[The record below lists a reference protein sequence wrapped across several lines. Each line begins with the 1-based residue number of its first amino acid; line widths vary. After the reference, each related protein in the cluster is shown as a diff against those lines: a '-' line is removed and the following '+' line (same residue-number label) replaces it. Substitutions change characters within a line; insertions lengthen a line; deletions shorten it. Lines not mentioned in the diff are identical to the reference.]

1 MDTLLIIKDT
11 IAVNFTNAADLSKQ
25 CPQEIP
31 TNEYDYGIVFVIC
44 ASFFLVAVVITA
56 GFYLWQKAKFNYLKE
71 LDAQKDKQD
80 SCRKE
85 KEYQREKER
94 IDREDVRKEKEYQRE
109 KERIDREDVRKE
121 KEYRREQERAEWDNA
136 KKDRD
141 VSEALKLI
149 CDAAKDKD
157 GMIDKDILTQL
168 LTSFNT
174 ARGYKSQ
181 SGKGENV

>member
-11 IAVNFTNAADLSKQ
+11 IAVNFTNAAGLSKQ

-44 ASFFLVAVVITA
+44 ASVFLVAVVVTA
-56 GFYLWQKAKFNYLKE
+56 GFYMWQKAKFNYLKE

-85 KEYQREKER
+85 NEYQREKER
-94 IDREDVRKEKEYQRE
+94 NDREDVRKGNEYQRE
-109 KERIDREDVRKE
+109 KERAV
-121 KEYRREQERAEWDNA
+121 WDNA

-181 SGKGENV
+181 SGKSENV

>member
-11 IAVNFTNAADLSKQ
+11 IAVNFANAIDLSKQ

-31 TNEYDYGIVFVIC
+31 TNEYDFGIVFCIC
-44 ASFFLVAVVITA
+44 VLVFLVAIVVKS
-56 GFYLWQKAKFNYLKE
+56 GFKAWQKAKFNYLKE
-71 LDAQKDKQD
+71 LDNQRNLHE
-80 SCRKE
+80 STRIE

-94 IDREDVRKEKEYQRE
+94 AV
-109 KERIDREDVRKE
+109 
-121 KEYRREQERAEWDNA
+121 WDNS

-149 CDAAKDKD
+149 CDASKDKD
-157 GMIDKDILTQL
+157 GKIDKDILIQL

-174 ARGYKSQ
+174 ARGYRSQ

>member
-11 IAVNFTNAADLSKQ
+11 IAVNFANAVDLSEQ

-31 TNEYDYGIVFVIC
+31 TNEYDFGIVFCIC
-44 ASFFLVAVVITA
+44 VLVFLVAIVVKS
-56 GFYLWQKAKFNYLKE
+56 GFKAWQKAKFNYLKE
-71 LDAQKDKQD
+71 LDNQRDLHE
-80 SCRKE
+80 STRKE

-94 IDREDVRKEKEYQRE
+94 NDWEDARIEKEYQRE
-109 KERIDREDVRKE
+109 KERNDWEDARKE
-121 KEYRREQERAEWDNA
+121 KEYQREQERSEWDNA

-157 GMIDKDILTQL
+157 GMKQSPKKMATLCQSIFDGLNGIL
-168 LTSFNT
+168 
-174 ARGYKSQ
+174 
-181 SGKGENV
+181 

>member
-94 IDREDVRKEKEYQRE
+94 IDREDVRKEKEY
-109 KERIDREDVRKE
+109 
-121 KEYRREQERAEWDNA
+121 RREQERAEWDNA

>member
-31 TNEYDYGIVFVIC
+31 TNEYDFGIVFVIC
-44 ASFFLVAVVITA
+44 ASFFLVAVVVTA

-80 SCRKE
+80 SC
-85 KEYQREKER
+85 
-94 IDREDVRKEKEYQRE
+94 RKEKEYQRE

-181 SGKGENV
+181 SGKDENV

>member
-11 IAVNFTNAADLSKQ
+11 IAVNFANAVDLSKQ

-31 TNEYDYGIVFVIC
+31 TNEYDFGIVFCIC
-44 ASFFLVAVVITA
+44 VLVFLVAIVVKS
-56 GFYLWQKAKFNYLKE
+56 GFKAWQKAKFNYLKE
-71 LDAQKDKQD
+71 LDNQRNLHE
-80 SCRKE
+80 STRKE

-94 IDREDVRKEKEYQRE
+94 NDWEDARIEKEYQRE
-109 KERIDREDVRKE
+109 KERAV
-121 KEYRREQERAEWDNA
+121 WDNS

-149 CDAAKDKD
+149 CDASKDKD
-157 GMIDKDILTQL
+157 GKIDKDILIQL

-174 ARGYKSQ
+174 ARGYRSQ

>member
-85 KEYQREKER
+85 KEY
-94 IDREDVRKEKEYQRE
+94 
-109 KERIDREDVRKE
+109 
-121 KEYRREQERAEWDNA
+121 RREQERAEWDNA

-174 ARGYKSQ
+174 ARGYKS
-181 SGKGENV
+181 

>member
-1 MDTLLIIKDT
+1 MDTIIIVKDT
-11 IAVNFTNAADLSKQ
+11 VAVSIINAEDFSKQ
-25 CPQEIP
+25 FSQEIP
-31 TNEYDYGIVFVIC
+31 TNEYDYGIVFAIC
-44 ASFFLVAVVITA
+44 ASVFLVAVVVTA

-71 LDAQKDKQD
+71 LDGQKDTQD
-80 SCRKE
+80 SNRKE

-94 IDREDVRKEKEYQRE
+94 NDREDARKEKEYHYE
-109 KERIDREDVRKE
+109 K
-121 KEYRREQERAEWDNA
+121 ERAEWDNA
-136 KKDRD
+136 KKNRN
-141 VSEALKLI
+141 VSESLKLI
-149 CDAAKDKD
+149 CDAAKDND

>member
-31 TNEYDYGIVFVIC
+31 TKEYDYGIVFVIC

-71 LDAQKDKQD
+71 LDAQNDKQD
-80 SCRKE
+80 SC
-85 KEYQREKER
+85 
-94 IDREDVRKEKEYQRE
+94 RKEKEYQRE

>member
-11 IAVNFTNAADLSKQ
+11 IAVNFANAVDLSEQ

-31 TNEYDYGIVFVIC
+31 TNEYDFGIVFCIC
-44 ASFFLVAVVITA
+44 VLVFLVAIVVKS
-56 GFYLWQKAKFNYLKE
+56 GFKAWQKAKFNYLKE
-71 LDAQKDKQD
+71 LDNQRDLHE
-80 SCRKE
+80 STRKE

-94 IDREDVRKEKEYQRE
+94 NDWEDARKEKEYQRE
-109 KERIDREDVRKE
+109 
-121 KEYRREQERAEWDNA
+121 QERSEWDNA